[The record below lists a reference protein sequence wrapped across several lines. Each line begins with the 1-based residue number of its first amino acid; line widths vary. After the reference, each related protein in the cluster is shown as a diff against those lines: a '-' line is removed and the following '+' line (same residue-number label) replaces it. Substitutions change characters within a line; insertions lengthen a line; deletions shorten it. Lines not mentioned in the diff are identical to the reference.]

1 MDVMAT
7 NLGLNFMPFAITIM
21 VGAFCSFISPVSYQT
36 NLMVY
41 RPGEYSF
48 SDFVKARGR
57 LSLPVGMITILLT
70 LIFFPFHP

>member
-48 SDFVKARGR
+48 GDFV
-57 LSLPVGMITILLT
+57 
-70 LIFFPFHP
+70 